1 MKNIL
6 AIQSHV
12 VYGHAG
18 NSAAEFPMRRL
29 GANVWPLNTV
39 QFSNHTQYGKW
50 TGCVMPPSHLTEIVQ
65 GIAAIDKLHTCDA
78 VLSGY
83 LGSAEQG
90 EHILGIVRQVK
101 AANPQ
106 AKYFCD
112 PVMGHPEKGCIV
124 APGVAEFHV
133 RHGLPASDIIAPNL
147 VELEILC
154 EHAVNNVE
162 EAVLAAREL
171 IAQGPQIVL
180 VKHLAR
186 AGYSRDRFE
195 MLLVTA
201 DEAWHISRPL
211 VDFGMRQPVGVGDV
225 TSGLLLVKL
234 LQGATLQEALEHVT
248 AAVYE
253 IMVTTKAMQEYE
265 LHCFGGCSGSYCQTR
280 TLLQRNK
287 ALKYL
292 ISAHN
297 DLWADGYYFK
307 PSADSASCTSGRSAI
322 RCINAAMCSNPSRFS
337 FTAYAQRRTVNR

>member
-1 MKNIL
+1 MNNIL

-12 VYGHAG
+12 VFGHAG

-39 QFSNHTQYGKW
+39 QFSNHTQYGQW
-50 TGCVMPPSHLTEIVQ
+50 TGCVMPPAHLTEIVQ
-65 GIAAIDKLHTCDA
+65 GIAAIDQLKRCGA

-106 AKYFCD
+106 AKFFCD

-124 APGVAEFHV
+124 APGVAEFHK
-133 RHGLPASDIIAPNL
+133 RYAMPASDIIAPNL
-147 VELEILC
+147 IELEIL
-154 EHAVNNVE
+154 AGRDVKDVAD
-162 EAVLAAREL
+162 AVLAAREL
-171 IAQGPQIVL
+171 IAQGPEIVL

-186 AGYSRDRFE
+186 AGYSQDRFE

-211 VDFGMRQPVGVGDV
+211 IDFGARHPVGVGDV

-234 LQGATLQEALEHVT
+234 LQGATLRDALEHVT

-253 IMVTTKAMQEYE
+253 IMVTTKEMGEYE
-265 LHCFGGCSGSYCQTR
+265 LQVVAAQDRIAKPVHCF
-280 TLLQRNK
+280 
-287 ALKYL
+287 
-292 ISAHN
+292 SATQ
-297 DLWADGYYFK
+297 L
-307 PSADSASCTSGRSAI
+307 
-322 RCINAAMCSNPSRFS
+322 
-337 FTAYAQRRTVNR
+337 

>member
-12 VYGHAG
+12 VFGHAG

-50 TGCVMPPSHLTEIVQ
+50 TGSVMPASHLSEIVQ
-65 GIAAIDKLHTCDA
+65 GIADIGQLQRCDA

-90 EHILGIVRQVK
+90 EHILSIVRQVK
-101 AANPQ
+101 AANPN

-124 APGVAEFHV
+124 APGVAEFHT
-133 RHGLPASDIIAPNL
+133 RYAMPASDIIAPNL
-147 VELEILC
+147 IELEILSG
-154 EHAVNNVE
+154 HSVNNVE
-162 EAVLAAREL
+162 EAVATAREL

-186 AGYSRDRFE
+186 AGYQQDRFE

-201 DEAWHISRPL
+201 DEAWHIHRPL
-211 VDFGMRQPVGVGDV
+211 VDFGECQPVGVGDV

-234 LQGATLQEALEHVT
+234 LQGATLREALEHVT
-248 AAVYE
+248 AAVYD
-253 IMVTTKAMQEYE
+253 IMVVTKRMEEYE
-265 LHCFGGCSGSYCQTR
+265 LQ
-280 TLLQRNK
+280 LVAAQ
-287 ALKYL
+287 
-292 ISAHN
+292 
-297 DLWADGYYFK
+297 DGIARPEHY
-307 PSADSASCTSGRSAI
+307 
-322 RCINAAMCSNPSRFS
+322 
-337 FTAYAQRRTVNR
+337 FTAVKL

>member
-12 VYGHAG
+12 VFGHAG

-39 QFSNHTQYGKW
+39 QFSNHTQYGQW
-50 TGCVMPPSHLTEIVQ
+50 TGAVMPPSHLTEIVQ
-65 GIAAIDKLHTCDA
+65 GIAAIGQLSRCDA

-90 EHILGIVRQVK
+90 EQILEIVRQVK

-124 APGVAEFHV
+124 APGVAEFHA
-133 RHGLPASDIIAPNL
+133 RFALPASDMIAPNL
-147 VELEILC
+147 LELEMLSG
-154 EHAVNNVE
+154 HPVASVD
-162 EAVLAAREL
+162 EAVATAREL
-171 IAQGPQIVL
+171 IARGPQIVL

-186 AGYSRDRFE
+186 AGFQQDRFE

-201 DEAWHISRPL
+201 EEAWHISRPL
-211 VDFGMRQPVGVGDV
+211 VDFGARQPVGVGDV

-234 LQGATLQEALEHVT
+234 LQGATLREALEHVT
-248 AAVYE
+248 AAVYD
-253 IMVTTKAMQEYE
+253 IMVTTKRMEEYE
-265 LHCFGGCSGSYCQTR
+265 LQVVAA
-280 TLLQRNK
+280 Q
-287 ALKYL
+287 
-292 ISAHN
+292 
-297 DLWADGYYFK
+297 DGIAQPEHY
-307 PSADSASCTSGRSAI
+307 
-322 RCINAAMCSNPSRFS
+322 
-337 FTAYAQRRTVNR
+337 FTAVKL

>member
-83 LGSAEQG
+83 PGLAEQG

-106 AKYFCD
+106 ANILRS
-112 PVMGHPEKGCIV
+112 GNGSSGKGCIV

-171 IAQGPQIVL
+171 IEQGPQIVL

-201 DEAWHISRPL
+201 DEVWHISRPL

-253 IMVTTKAMQEYE
+253 IMVTTKAMQDMSCKWWLLRIVLPNQNITSAQQSSEIS
-265 LHCFGGCSGSYCQTR
+265 HFGPQRPVGR
-280 TLLQRNK
+280 WLL
-287 ALKYL
+287 L
-292 ISAHN
+292 
-297 DLWADGYYFK
+297 
-307 PSADSASCTSGRSAI
+307 
-322 RCINAAMCSNPSRFS
+322 
-337 FTAYAQRRTVNR
+337 

>member
-12 VYGHAG
+12 VFGHAG

-65 GIAAIDKLHTCDA
+65 GIADIDKLQTCDA

-101 AANPQ
+101 AANP
-106 AKYFCD
+106 
-112 PVMGHPEKGCIV
+112 VMGHPEKGCIV

-133 RHGLPASDIIAPNL
+133 RYALPASDIIAPNL

-154 EHAVNNVE
+154 GHPVASVS
-162 EAVLAAREL
+162 EAVAAAREL
-171 IAQGPQIVL
+171 IVQGPEVVL
-180 VKHLAR
+180 VKHLSR
-186 AGYSRDRFE
+186 AGMSMDRFE

-201 DEAWHISRPL
+201 QEAWHISRPL
-211 VDFGMRQPVGVGDV
+211 VDFGLRQPVGAGDV

-234 LQGATLQEALEHVT
+234 LQGASLRDALEHVT

-253 IMVTTKAMQEYE
+253 IMLTTKNMQEYE
-265 LHCFGGCSGSYCQTR
+265 LQVVAAQDRIAVPEHCFSATR
-280 TLLQRNK
+280 L
-287 ALKYL
+287 
-292 ISAHN
+292 
-297 DLWADGYYFK
+297 
-307 PSADSASCTSGRSAI
+307 
-322 RCINAAMCSNPSRFS
+322 
-337 FTAYAQRRTVNR
+337 

>member
-1 MKNIL
+1 MNNIL

-12 VYGHAG
+12 VFGHAG

-39 QFSNHTQYGKW
+39 QFSNHTQYGQW
-50 TGCVMPPSHLTEIVQ
+50 TGCVMPPAHLTEIVQ
-65 GIAAIDKLHTCDA
+65 GIAAIDQLKRCDA

-106 AKYFCD
+106 AKFFCD

-124 APGVAEFHV
+124 APGVAEFHK
-133 RHGLPASDIIAPNL
+133 RYAMPASDISAPNL
-147 VELEILC
+147 IELEIL
-154 EHAVNNVE
+154 AGRDVKDVDD
-162 EAVLAAREL
+162 AVLAAREL
-171 IAQGPQIVL
+171 IAQGPEIVL

-186 AGYSRDRFE
+186 AGYSQDRFE

-211 VDFGMRQPVGVGDV
+211 IDFGARHPVGVGDV

-234 LQGATLQEALEHVT
+234 LQGATLREALEHVT

-253 IMVTTKAMQEYE
+253 IMVTTKEMGEYE
-265 LHCFGGCSGSYCQTR
+265 LQVVAAQDRIAKPVHCF
-280 TLLQRNK
+280 
-287 ALKYL
+287 
-292 ISAHN
+292 SATQ
-297 DLWADGYYFK
+297 L
-307 PSADSASCTSGRSAI
+307 
-322 RCINAAMCSNPSRFS
+322 
-337 FTAYAQRRTVNR
+337 

>member
-1 MKNIL
+1 MNNIL

-12 VYGHAG
+12 VFGHAG

-39 QFSNHTQYGKW
+39 QFSNHTQYGQW
-50 TGCVMPPSHLTEIVQ
+50 TGCVMPPAHLTEIVQ
-65 GIAAIDKLHTCDA
+65 GIAAIDQLKRCDA

-101 AANPQ
+101 AANPK
-106 AKYFCD
+106 AKFFCD

-124 APGVAEFHV
+124 APGVAVFHK
-133 RHGLPASDIIAPNL
+133 RYAMPASDIIAPNL
-147 VELEILC
+147 IELEIL
-154 EHAVNNVE
+154 AGRDVKDVDD
-162 EAVLAAREL
+162 AVLAAREL
-171 IAQGPQIVL
+171 IAQGPEIVL

-186 AGYSRDRFE
+186 AGYSQDRFE

-211 VDFGMRQPVGVGDV
+211 IDFGARHPVGVGDV

-234 LQGATLQEALEHVT
+234 LQGATLREALEHVT

-253 IMVTTKAMQEYE
+253 IMVTTKEMGEYE
-265 LHCFGGCSGSYCQTR
+265 LQVVAAQDRIAKPVHCF
-280 TLLQRNK
+280 
-287 ALKYL
+287 
-292 ISAHN
+292 SATQ
-297 DLWADGYYFK
+297 L
-307 PSADSASCTSGRSAI
+307 
-322 RCINAAMCSNPSRFS
+322 
-337 FTAYAQRRTVNR
+337 

>member
-162 EAVLAAREL
+162 EAVLA
-171 IAQGPQIVL
+171 GPQIVL

-265 LHCFGGCSGSYCQTR
+265 LQVVAAQDRIAKPEHYF
-280 TLLQRNK
+280 
-287 ALKYL
+287 
-292 ISAHN
+292 SATK
-297 DLWADGYYFK
+297 L
-307 PSADSASCTSGRSAI
+307 
-322 RCINAAMCSNPSRFS
+322 
-337 FTAYAQRRTVNR
+337 